1 LKIPRIG
8 ADYTPKQKIISFII
22 SMGFSILVILA
33 ISYNLIYSDS
43 SFEYNPFAFID
54 NPIVDKFFKKR
65 LLKAK
70 RPPVSQKT
78 LLDLVL
84 VKIDN
89 ESLGTP
95 EFPQWPIPRKR
106 YAELIE
112 RLEKAGAKTI
122 GFDIVLA
129 EESNPENDKILEE
142 ELAKVDNVFLPF
154 YFYTSL
160 QKVDREQVGTE
171 GGDEVKFSKKLPYK
185 PFYEALQ
192 KNTKEG
198 DSRVGFVSIA
208 LPDVV
213 RRVPIYQSSED
224 GSYYALSLLMASHFL
239 GIPQDKLI
247 NHADKGYFMMGDTKI
262 PLTQGLMRVNY
273 MFPPSRADFL
283 ADREFN
289 LGHFMMEFP
298 ISQVFK
304 MTDEEL
310 KEAFDGRIVLV
321 GATAEG
327 AKDLKPTPF
336 GVIPGVY
343 SHANMIFSFL
353 GKKFIKPATPLY
365 NIIVVLIIGILM
377 GLLIPRLSPWAGA
390 VFTVLLCVG
399 YYEYSYY
406 RFVHSGVINYIAS
419 PILSAF
425 FGYVVINIYHHVAEM
440 KAKASI
446 SKMFRE
452 FAPLPSPLIEKYVE
466 QYGGS
471 AATGG
476 TLAHVTILFAD
487 IRGYT
492 DLSEKLSS
500 QEVMSLLNE
509 YHEAM
514 GEVFKETGGVI
525 FTYIGDAQ
533 LVVYG
538 LEGISKINHAA
549 VAIKAGLMMQERLDK
564 LKAKW
569 ESENKSIFEVGVG
582 MCTGELS
589 IGVVGS
595 SQLKQYT
602 VIGDTVNV
610 ASRIQGMS
618 RELAAP
624 VLIHERT
631 YLMAKDCIEAD
642 PLRPVKLKG
651 KQELVNVYRAK
662 KVLEIKPYKGD
673 EIKDLNKEVEELHR
687 QRKEAIA
694 KLKAEREAKPASSRE
709 ARRKAT
715 RRRRRKDE
723 KKEKVEEKTVGDATL
738 DPTLLEPLEEKSKG
752 KVANIENEN

>member
-1 LKIPRIG
+1 MKIPRIG
-8 ADYTPKQKIISFII
+8 ADYTSKQKIVSFII
-22 SMGFSILVILA
+22 SISFSILVILA
-33 ISYNLIYSDS
+33 ISYNLIYNDT

-54 NPIVDKFFKKR
+54 NPIVDKLFIKK

-70 RPPVSQKT
+70 NPPVSQKI

-84 VKIDN
+84 VKIDS

-95 EFPQWPIPRKR
+95 EFPQWPIPRAR
-106 YAELIE
+106 YAELIKK
-112 RLEKAGAKTI
+112 LEKAGAKTI

-129 EESNPENDKILEE
+129 EESNPENDRILEE
-142 ELAKVDNVFLPF
+142 ELAQVDNVFLPF

-160 QKVDREQVGTE
+160 EKIDKEQIGAE
-171 GGDEVKFSKKLPYK
+171 GEDEIKLSRKLPYK
-185 PFYEALQ
+185 PFYEALR
-192 KNTKEG
+192 KNVKQG

-213 RRVPIYQSSED
+213 RRVPIYQSSDEKD
-224 GSYYALSLLMASHFL
+224 YYALSLLMSAHFL
-239 GIPQDKLI
+239 GIPRDKLV
-247 NHADKGYFMMGDTKI
+247 NHAAEGYFLLGDTRI
-262 PLTQGLMRVNY
+262 PLTQGQMRVNY
-273 MFPPSRADFL
+273 MFPPSRMDFL
-283 ADREFN
+283 ANREFN

-304 MTDEEL
+304 MSDEEL
-310 KEAFDGRIVLV
+310 KEAFSGRIVLV

-343 SHANMIFSFL
+343 SHANLIFSFL
-353 GKKFIKPATPLY
+353 GKKFVRPATPLF

-377 GLLIPRLSPWAGA
+377 GLLMPRLSPWAGA
-390 VFTVLLCVG
+390 VFTILLCVG
-399 YYEYSYY
+399 YFQFSYY

-419 PILSAF
+419 PIISVG
-425 FGYVVINIYHHVAEM
+425 FGFVVINIYHHIAEM

-466 QYGGS
+466 QCGGS
-471 AATGG
+471 AETGG
-476 TLAHVTILFAD
+476 NLAHVTILFAD

-492 DLSEKLSS
+492 DLSERLSS

-538 LEGISKINHAA
+538 LEGISKVNHAA
-549 VAIKAGLMMQERLDK
+549 AAIKAGLMMQDRLDK

-569 ESENKSIFEVGVG
+569 ESENRSIFEVGVG

-595 SQLKQYT
+595 KQLKQYT

-618 RELAAP
+618 RELASP

-673 EIKDLNKEVEELHR
+673 EIKDLDKEVEELHR
-687 QRKEAIA
+687 QRREAIK
-694 KLKAEREAKPASSRE
+694 KLKAQREAKTLSGRDS
-709 ARRKAT
+709 RRKAT
-715 RRRRRKDE
+715 RRKRRKDE
-723 KKEKVEEKTVGDATL
+723 EKEKVEEKETGETPP
-738 DPTLLEPLEEKSKG
+738 DPSLLEPLEEKSKG
-752 KVANIENEN
+752 QVANNGNEE